1 MSVLGKVKEE
11 SGRLYLSIE
20 DLLEQ
25 PKDDKKQVKLCKLN
39 SCMYTHAR
47 MHACT
52 HTSMQVC
59 MDTLAHTLAQIVH
72 TLK

>member
-1 MSVLGKVKEE
+1 MCVLGKVKEE
-11 SGRLYLSIE
+11 SGRRYLSIE

-39 SCMYTHAR
+39 SHT
-47 MHACT
+47 HACT